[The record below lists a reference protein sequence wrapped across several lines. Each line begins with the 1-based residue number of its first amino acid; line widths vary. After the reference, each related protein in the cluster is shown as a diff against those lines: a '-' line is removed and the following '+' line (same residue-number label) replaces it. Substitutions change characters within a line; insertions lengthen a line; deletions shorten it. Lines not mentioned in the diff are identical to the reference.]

1 MPTEHQVSSAGA
13 YPPAYYKEK
22 TDHGVFMFK
31 NLRWTLVLLLFLV
44 YMINYLDRVALSLT
58 VPLVEKDLAI
68 NAEQFGMIFGSFFFG
83 YALFNFV
90 GGLATDRFGPKIVL
104 AVAVGAW
111 SIFCGMTAL
120 ATGFWSLLIL
130 RVLFGMAEGPICAS
144 ANKAINGW
152 FPKKQAAT
160 AMGLLSAGSPL
171 GGAVAGPIIG
181 YLALAYGWRPAFIIV
196 CCIGLVWMTFWLFFA
211 ADNPAK
217 SKRVSEEERL
227 LIERLKAANP
237 NDEADLSETAHPFGY
252 YLRQPIILVTAFA
265 FFCYNYILFFFL
277 SWFPAYLV
285 QAHGLDIK
293 SMSITTMIPWI
304 VGFVGL
310 ALGGWISDKI
320 FNITGKLLLSRKIVL
335 VVSLLAAAIC
345 VALAGTIKEVVP
357 AVMMM
362 SVSIFFLYITG
373 AIYWAI
379 IQDVVH
385 KSRVGSISGFIH
397 LVGSLSGI
405 IGPIVTGFIVQ
416 HTGKFDSAFV
426 LAGAV
431 AALGAFL
438 VLFVIRSPK
447 TQDKPVSV

>member
-1 MPTEHQVSSAGA
+1 
-13 YPPAYYKEK
+13 
-22 TDHGVFMFK
+22 MFK
-31 NLRWTLVLLLFLV
+31 NLRWTIVLLLFLV

-58 VPLVEKDLAI
+58 LPLVEKDLAI

-90 GGLATDRFGPKIVL
+90 GGVATDRFGPKIVL
-104 AVAVGAW
+104 GIAVGMW
-111 SIFCGMTAL
+111 SLFCGMTAL
-120 ATGFWSLLIL
+120 ATGFSSMLIL

-171 GGAVAGPIIG
+171 GGAIAGPIIG
-181 YLALAYGWRPAFIIV
+181 YLALAFGWRPAFVII
-196 CCIGLVWMTFWLFFA
+196 CLIGLVWMAIWLFVS

-217 SKRVSEEERL
+217 SRHVSAEERAL
-227 LIERLKAANP
+227 VDQLKAEQP
-237 NDEADLSETAHPFGY
+237 GEEADLAQASHGFGY

-320 FNITGKLLLSRKIVL
+320 FNITGRLLLSRKIVL
-335 VVSLLAAAIC
+335 VVSLFAAAVC
-345 VALAGTIKEVVP
+345 VALAGTVKEVNS

-362 SVSIFFLYITG
+362 SISIFFLYITG

-426 LAGAV
+426 LAGGV
-431 AALGAFL
+431 AAVGAFL

-447 TQDKPVSV
+447 ASKKPISA

>member
-1 MPTEHQVSSAGA
+1 
-13 YPPAYYKEK
+13 
-22 TDHGVFMFK
+22 MFK
-31 NLRWTLVLLLFLV
+31 NLRWTIVFLLFLV

-58 VPLVEKDLAI
+58 VPMIEKDLML
-68 NAEQFGMIFGSFFFG
+68 NAEQFGLIFGSFFFG
-83 YALFNFV
+83 YAIFNFI
-90 GGLATDRFGPKIVL
+90 GGLATDKYGPTLVMG
-104 AVAVGAW
+104 VAVGMW
-111 SIFCGMTAL
+111 SLFCGLTAV
-120 ATGFWSLLIL
+120 ATGFWSMLIL

-144 ANKAINGW
+144 ANKAVNGW

-160 AMGLLSAGSPL
+160 AMGFLSAGSPL

-181 YLALAYGWRPAFIIV
+181 YLALAFGWRPAFVIICSV
-196 CCIGLVWMTFWLFFA
+196 GIVWMVIWFFVA
-211 ADNPAK
+211 SDNPLK
-217 SKRVSEEERL
+217 SRRVSEEERAL
-227 LIERLKAANP
+227 VAKLKEEQTTP
-237 NDEADLSETAHPFGY
+237 DEELAQSAHGLGY

-285 QAHGLDIK
+285 QAHNLDIK

-335 VVSLLAAAIC
+335 VVSLLAAALC
-345 VALAGTIKEVVP
+345 VALAGSVKGVYP
-357 AVMMM
+357 AVILM

-385 KSRVGSISGFIH
+385 KSRVGGISGFIH

-405 IGPIVTGFIVQ
+405 VGPIVTGYIVH

-426 LAGAV
+426 LAGVV
-431 AALGAFL
+431 AALGAIL
-438 VLFVIRSPK
+438 VLFVIKSPK
-447 TQDKPVSV
+447 PQSRTVSV

>member
-1 MPTEHQVSSAGA
+1 
-13 YPPAYYKEK
+13 
-22 TDHGVFMFK
+22 
-31 NLRWTLVLLLFLV
+31 
-44 YMINYLDRVALSLT
+44 MINYLDRVALSLT
-58 VPLVEKDLAI
+58 VPMIEKDLLL
-68 NAEQFGMIFGSFFFG
+68 NAEQFGLIFGSFFFG
-83 YALFNFV
+83 YAIFNFV
-90 GGLATDRFGPKIVL
+90 GGLATDKYGPTLVL
-104 AVAVGAW
+104 GIAVGLW
-111 SIFCGMTAL
+111 SLFCGFTAL
-120 ATGFWSLLIL
+120 ATGFWSMLIL

-160 AMGLLSAGSPL
+160 AMGFLSAGSPL

-181 YLALAYGWRPAFIIV
+181 YLALAFGWRPAFMII
-196 CCIGLVWMTFWLFFA
+196 CSIGIVWMVAWFFIA
-211 ADNPAK
+211 ADNPLK
-217 SKRVSEEERL
+217 SRLVSARERE
-227 LIERLKAANP
+227 LIASLKAEQTTP
-237 NDEADLSETAHPFGY
+237 DEELAQASHGLGY

-285 QAHGLDIK
+285 QAHNLDIK
-293 SMSITTMIPWI
+293 SMSMTTVIPWV

-310 ALGGWISDKI
+310 ALGGLISDKI
-320 FNITGKLLLSRKIVL
+320 FKVTGKLLLSRKIVL

-345 VALAGTIKEVVP
+345 VAFAGSVKGVYP
-357 AVMMM
+357 AVILM

-397 LVGSLSGI
+397 LIGSLSGI
-405 IGPIVTGFIVQ
+405 IGPIVTGYIVH

-426 LAGAV
+426 LAGVIAAV
-431 AALGAFL
+431 GAVL
-438 VLFVIRSPK
+438 VLLVIKSPK
-447 TQDKPVSV
+447 NAAARVSV

>member
-1 MPTEHQVSSAGA
+1 
-13 YPPAYYKEK
+13 
-22 TDHGVFMFK
+22 MFK

-68 NAEQFGMIFGSFFFG
+68 NAEQFGIIFGSFFFG

-130 RVLFGMAEGPICAS
+130 RILFGMAEGPICSS

-152 FPKKQAAT
+152 FPRKQAAT

-181 YLALAYGWRPAFIIV
+181 YLALAFGWRPAFVIV
-196 CCIGLVWMTFWLFFA
+196 CCIGLVWMAFWLFFA

-217 SKRVSEEERL
+217 SPRVTDEERQ
-227 LIERLKAANP
+227 LIARLKSTSP
-237 NDEADLSETAHPFGY
+237 NDEVDLAETPHPFGY

-320 FNITGKLLLSRKIVL
+320 FNLTSKLLLSRKIVL

-385 KSRVGSISGFIH
+385 KSRIGSISGFIH
-397 LVGSLSGI
+397 LTGSLSGI
-405 IGPIVTGFIVQ
+405 IGPVVTGFIVQ

-426 LAGAV
+426 LAGCV

-447 TQDKPVSV
+447 TRDKPVSV

>member
-1 MPTEHQVSSAGA
+1 
-13 YPPAYYKEK
+13 
-22 TDHGVFMFK
+22 MFK
-31 NLRWTLVLLLFLV
+31 NLRWTIVLLLFLV

-58 VPLVEKDLAI
+58 VPMIEKDLML

-83 YALFNFV
+83 YALFNFI
-90 GGLATDRFGPKIVL
+90 GGLATDKYGPTLVL
-104 AVAVGAW
+104 GIAVGMW
-111 SIFCGMTAL
+111 SLFCGLTAL
-120 ATGFWSLLIL
+120 ATGFWSMLIL

-144 ANKAINGW
+144 ANKEINGW

-160 AMGLLSAGSPL
+160 AMGFLSAGSPL

-181 YLALAYGWRPAFIIV
+181 YLALAFGWRPAFVII
-196 CCIGLVWMTFWLFFA
+196 CSIGIVWMIVWFFVA
-211 ADNPAK
+211 ADNPAR
-217 SKRVSEEERL
+217 SKRVSDEERA
-227 LIERLKAANP
+227 LIEKLKEAQP
-237 NDEADLSETAHPFGY
+237 GDEPELAQASHGLGY

-293 SMSITTMIPWI
+293 SMSMTTVIPWI

-320 FNITGKLLLSRKIVL
+320 FNITGRLLLSRKIVL
-335 VVSLLAAAIC
+335 VVALLAAALC
-345 VALAGTIKEVVP
+345 VALAGTVEGVTS
-357 AVMMM
+357 AVLLM
-362 SVSIFFLYITG
+362 SISIFFLYITG

-385 KSRVGSISGFIH
+385 KSRVGGISGFIH
-397 LVGSLSGI
+397 LVGSVSGI

-426 LAGAV
+426 LAGV
-431 AALGAFL
+431 IAALGAFL
-438 VLFVIRSPK
+438 VLFVVKSPK
-447 TQDKPVSV
+447 ASSKPVSV

>member
-1 MPTEHQVSSAGA
+1 
-13 YPPAYYKEK
+13 
-22 TDHGVFMFK
+22 MFK
-31 NLRWTLVLLLFLV
+31 NLRWTIVLLLFMV

-58 VPLVEKDLAI
+58 VPMIEKDLML
-68 NAEQFGMIFGSFFFG
+68 NAEQFGLIFGSFFFG
-83 YALFNFV
+83 YAIFNFL
-90 GGLATDRFGPKIVL
+90 GGLATDKYGPTLVMGI
-104 AVAVGAW
+104 AVGMW
-111 SIFCGMTAL
+111 SLFCGLTAV
-120 ATGFWSLLIL
+120 ATGFWSMLIL

-160 AMGLLSAGSPL
+160 AMGFLSAGSPL

-181 YLALAYGWRPAFIIV
+181 YLALAFGWRPAFVIICSV
-196 CCIGLVWMTFWLFFA
+196 GIVWMVAWFFIA
-211 ADNPAK
+211 SDNPLK
-217 SKRVSEEERL
+217 SRRVSEEERL
-227 LIERLKAANP
+227 LIAKLKEEQTTP
-237 NDEADLSETAHPFGY
+237 DEELAQASHGLGH

-285 QAHGLDIK
+285 QAHNLDIK

-345 VALAGTIKEVVP
+345 VALAGSVKGTYP
-357 AVMMM
+357 AVALM

-385 KSRVGSISGFIH
+385 KSRVGGISGFIH
-397 LVGSLSGI
+397 LIGSLSGI
-405 IGPIVTGFIVQ
+405 VGPVVTGYIVH

-426 LAGAV
+426 LAGGV
-431 AALGAFL
+431 AAVGAVL
-438 VLFVIRSPK
+438 VFFVIKSPK
-447 TQDKPVSV
+447 TQNKAVSV

>member
-1 MPTEHQVSSAGA
+1 
-13 YPPAYYKEK
+13 
-22 TDHGVFMFK
+22 MFK
-31 NLRWTLVLLLFLV
+31 NLRWTIVFLLFLV

-58 VPLVEKDLAI
+58 VPMIEKDLML
-68 NAEQFGMIFGSFFFG
+68 NAEQFGLIFGSFFFG
-83 YALFNFV
+83 YAIFNFI
-90 GGLATDRFGPKIVL
+90 GGLATDKYGPTLVMG
-104 AVAVGAW
+104 VAVGMW
-111 SIFCGMTAL
+111 SLFCGMTAI
-120 ATGFWSLLIL
+120 ATGFWSMLIL

-144 ANKAINGW
+144 ANKAVNGW

-160 AMGLLSAGSPL
+160 AMGFLSAGSPL

-181 YLALAYGWRPAFIIV
+181 YLALAFGWRPAFII
-196 CCIGLVWMTFWLFFA
+196 IGAVGIIWMAVWFFIA
-211 ADNPAK
+211 ADNPLK
-217 SKRVSEEERL
+217 SRRVSENERALVAKLKEEQTS
-227 LIERLKAANP
+227 P
-237 NDEADLSETAHPFGY
+237 DEELAQSAHGLGY

-285 QAHGLDIK
+285 QAHNLDIK

-335 VVSLLAAAIC
+335 VVSLLAAALC
-345 VALAGTIKEVVP
+345 VALAGSVKGVYP
-357 AVMMM
+357 AVILM

-385 KSRVGSISGFIH
+385 KSRVGGISGFIH

-405 IGPIVTGFIVQ
+405 VGPIVTGYIVH

-426 LAGAV
+426 LAGVV
-431 AALGAFL
+431 AALGAIL
-438 VLFVIRSPK
+438 VLFVIKSPK
-447 TQDKPVSV
+447 PQNRTVSV

>member
-1 MPTEHQVSSAGA
+1 
-13 YPPAYYKEK
+13 
-22 TDHGVFMFK
+22 MFK

-385 KSRVGSISGFIH
+385 KSRIGSISGFIH

-426 LAGAV
+426 LAGCV

-447 TQDKPVSV
+447 TEDKPVSV

>member
-1 MPTEHQVSSAGA
+1 
-13 YPPAYYKEK
+13 
-22 TDHGVFMFK
+22 MFK
-31 NLRWTLVLLLFLV
+31 NLRWTIVLLLFLV

-58 VPLVEKDLAI
+58 VPMIEKDLML
-68 NAEQFGMIFGSFFFG
+68 NAEQFGLIFGSFFFG
-83 YALFNFV
+83 YALFNFL
-90 GGLATDRFGPKIVL
+90 GGLATDKYGPTLVMG
-104 AVAVGAW
+104 VAVGMW
-111 SIFCGMTAL
+111 SLFCGLTAV
-120 ATGFWSLLIL
+120 ATGFWSMLIL

-160 AMGLLSAGSPL
+160 AMGFLSAGSPL

-181 YLALAYGWRPAFIIV
+181 YLALAFGWRPAFVII
-196 CCIGLVWMTFWLFFA
+196 CSIGIVWMAIWFFIA
-211 ADNPAK
+211 ADNPAR
-217 SKRVSEEERL
+217 SKRVSAEERA
-227 LIERLKAANP
+227 LIDKLKEQQP
-237 NDEADLSETAHPFGY
+237 GEEADLAQAAHGLGY
-252 YLRQPIILVTAFA
+252 YLRQPVILVTAFA

-293 SMSITTMIPWI
+293 SMSMTTVIPWI

-320 FNITGKLLLSRKIVL
+320 FNITGRLLLSRKIVL
-335 VVSLLAAAIC
+335 VVALLAAALC
-345 VALAGTIKEVVP
+345 VALAGTVEGVTS
-357 AVMMM
+357 AVLLM

-385 KSRVGSISGFIH
+385 KSRVGGISGFIH
-397 LVGSLSGI
+397 LIGSLSGI

-426 LAGAV
+426 LAGVV
-431 AALGAFL
+431 AALGAML
-438 VLFVIRSPK
+438 VLFVIKSPK
-447 TQDKPVSV
+447 ASSKPISV

>member
-1 MPTEHQVSSAGA
+1 
-13 YPPAYYKEK
+13 
-22 TDHGVFMFK
+22 MFK
-31 NLRWTLVLLLFLV
+31 NLRWTIVLLLFMV

-58 VPLVEKDLAI
+58 VPMIEKDLLL

-83 YALFNFV
+83 YALFNFI
-90 GGLATDRFGPKIVL
+90 GGLATDRFGPTVVL
-104 AVAVGAW
+104 GVAVGLW
-111 SIFCGMTAL
+111 SLFCGLTAV
-120 ATGFWSLLIL
+120 ATGFWSMLIL

-160 AMGLLSAGSPL
+160 AMGFLSAGSPL
-171 GGAVAGPIIG
+171 GGAVAGPLIG
-181 YLALAYGWRPAFIIV
+181 WLALSFGWRPAFIII
-196 CCIGLVWMTFWLFFA
+196 CSIGIVWMVIWFFIA
-211 ADNPAK
+211 ADNPAR
-217 SKRVSEEERL
+217 SRRVSEQERQL
-227 LIERLKAANP
+227 VEQLKNEQHTP
-237 NDEADLSETAHPFGY
+237 EDELSEAKHGLGY
-252 YLRQPIILVTAFA
+252 YLRQPIIIVTAFA

-285 QAHGLDIK
+285 QAHHLDIK
-293 SMSITTMIPWI
+293 SMSLTTVIPWI

-320 FNITGKLLLSRKIVL
+320 FNITGKLLMSRKIVL
-335 VVSLLAAAIC
+335 VVSLLAAALC
-345 VALAGTIKEVVP
+345 VALAGNVQGVNS
-357 AVMMM
+357 AVALM

-385 KSRVGSISGFIH
+385 KSRVGGVSGFIH

-416 HTGKFDSAFV
+416 RTGHFDSAFV
-426 LAGAV
+426 LAGIV
-431 AALGAFL
+431 AALGALL
-438 VLFVIRSPK
+438 VLFVIKSPK
-447 TQDKPVSV
+447 APDSAVSV

>member
-1 MPTEHQVSSAGA
+1 
-13 YPPAYYKEK
+13 
-22 TDHGVFMFK
+22 MFK
-31 NLRWTLVLLLFLV
+31 NLRWTIVLLLFLV

-58 VPLVEKDLAI
+58 VPMIEKDLML

-83 YALFNFV
+83 YALFNFI
-90 GGLATDRFGPKIVL
+90 GGLATDKYGPTLVL
-104 AVAVGAW
+104 GIAVGMW
-111 SIFCGMTAL
+111 SLFCGLTAV
-120 ATGFWSLLIL
+120 ATGFWSMLIL

-160 AMGLLSAGSPL
+160 AMGFLSAGSPL

-181 YLALAYGWRPAFIIV
+181 YLALAFGWRPAFVII
-196 CCIGLVWMTFWLFFA
+196 CSIGIVWMIVWFFVA
-211 ADNPAK
+211 ADNPAR
-217 SKRVSEEERL
+217 SKRVSDEERA
-227 LIERLKAANP
+227 LIEKLKEAQP
-237 NDEADLSETAHPFGY
+237 GDEPELAQASHGLGY

-293 SMSITTMIPWI
+293 SMSMTTVIPWI

-320 FNITGKLLLSRKIVL
+320 FNITGRLLLSRKIVL
-335 VVSLLAAAIC
+335 VVALLAAALC
-345 VALAGTIKEVVP
+345 VALAGTVEGVTS
-357 AVMMM
+357 AVLLM
-362 SVSIFFLYITG
+362 SISIFFLYITG

-385 KSRVGSISGFIH
+385 KSRVGGISGFIH
-397 LVGSLSGI
+397 LVGSVSGI

-426 LAGAV
+426 LAGV
-431 AALGAFL
+431 IAALGAFL
-438 VLFVIRSPK
+438 VLFVVKSPK
-447 TQDKPVSV
+447 ASSKPVSV

>member
-1 MPTEHQVSSAGA
+1 
-13 YPPAYYKEK
+13 
-22 TDHGVFMFK
+22 MFK
-31 NLRWTLVLLLFLV
+31 NLRWTIVLLLFMV

-58 VPLVEKDLAI
+58 VPMIEKDLML
-68 NAEQFGMIFGSFFFG
+68 NAEQFGLIFGSFFFG
-83 YALFNFV
+83 YAIFNFL
-90 GGLATDRFGPKIVL
+90 GGLATDKYGPTLVMGI
-104 AVAVGAW
+104 AVGMW
-111 SIFCGMTAL
+111 SLFCGLTAV
-120 ATGFWSLLIL
+120 ATGFWSMLIL

-160 AMGLLSAGSPL
+160 AMGFLSAGSPL

-181 YLALAYGWRPAFIIV
+181 YLALAFGWRPAFVIICSV
-196 CCIGLVWMTFWLFFA
+196 GIVWMVAWFFIA
-211 ADNPAK
+211 SDNPLK
-217 SKRVSEEERL
+217 SRRVSEEERL
-227 LIERLKAANP
+227 LIAKLKEEQTTP
-237 NDEADLSETAHPFGY
+237 DEELAQASHGLGH

-285 QAHGLDIK
+285 QAHNLDIK

-345 VALAGTIKEVVP
+345 VALAGSVKGVYP
-357 AVMMM
+357 AVALM

-385 KSRVGSISGFIH
+385 KSRVGGISGFIH
-397 LVGSLSGI
+397 LIGSLSGI
-405 IGPIVTGFIVQ
+405 VGPVVTGYIVH

-426 LAGAV
+426 LAGGV
-431 AALGAFL
+431 AAVGALL
-438 VLFVIRSPK
+438 VFFVIKSPK
-447 TQDKPVSV
+447 TQNKAVSV

>member
-1 MPTEHQVSSAGA
+1 
-13 YPPAYYKEK
+13 
-22 TDHGVFMFK
+22 MFK
-31 NLRWTLVLLLFLV
+31 NLRWTIVLLLFLV

-58 VPLVEKDLAI
+58 VPMIEKDLML
-68 NAEQFGMIFGSFFFG
+68 NAEQFGLIFGSFFFG
-83 YALFNFV
+83 YALFNFI
-90 GGLATDRFGPKIVL
+90 GGLATDKYGPTLVLGL
-104 AVAVGAW
+104 AVGMW
-111 SIFCGMTAL
+111 SLFCGLTAV
-120 ATGFWSLLIL
+120 ATGFWSMLIL

-160 AMGLLSAGSPL
+160 AMGFLSAGSPL

-181 YLALAYGWRPAFIIV
+181 YLALAFGWRLAFVII
-196 CCIGLVWMTFWLFFA
+196 CSIGIVWMVIWFFIA
-211 ADNPAK
+211 ADNPAR
-217 SKRVSEEERL
+217 SKRVSAEERA
-227 LIERLKAANP
+227 LIDQLKEQQP
-237 NDEADLSETAHPFGY
+237 GEEADLTQAAHGLSY

-293 SMSITTMIPWI
+293 SMSMTTVIPWI
-304 VGFVGL
+304 VGFIGL

-320 FNITGKLLLSRKIVL
+320 FNITGRLLLSRKIVL
-335 VVSLLAAAIC
+335 VVALLAAALC
-345 VALAGTIKEVVP
+345 VALAGTVEGVVS
-357 AVMMM
+357 AVLLM

-385 KSRVGSISGFIH
+385 KSRVGGISGFIH
-397 LVGSLSGI
+397 LIGSLSGI

-416 HTGKFDSAFV
+416 HTGKFDSAFI
-426 LAGAV
+426 LAGVV
-431 AALGAFL
+431 AGLGAML
-438 VLFVIRSPK
+438 VLFVIKSPK
-447 TQDKPVSV
+447 ATSKPVSV

>member
-1 MPTEHQVSSAGA
+1 
-13 YPPAYYKEK
+13 
-22 TDHGVFMFK
+22 MFK
-31 NLRWTLVLLLFLV
+31 NLRWTIVLLLFLV

-58 VPLVEKDLAI
+58 VPMIEKDLML
-68 NAEQFGMIFGSFFFG
+68 NAEQFGLIFGSFFFG
-83 YALFNFV
+83 YAVFNFI
-90 GGLATDRFGPKIVL
+90 GGLATDKYGPTLVMGL
-104 AVAVGAW
+104 AVGMW
-111 SIFCGMTAL
+111 SLFCGLTAV
-120 ATGFWSLLIL
+120 ATGFWSMLIL

-160 AMGLLSAGSPL
+160 AMGFLSAGSPL

-181 YLALAYGWRPAFIIV
+181 YLALAFGWRPAFIII
-196 CCIGLVWMTFWLFFA
+196 CSIGIVWMVVWFFVA
-211 ADNPAK
+211 ADNPAR
-217 SKRVSEEERL
+217 SKRVSSEERA
-227 LIERLKAANP
+227 LIEQLKAQQP
-237 NDEADLSETAHPFGY
+237 GEEADLTEAAHGLGY

-285 QAHGLDIK
+285 QAHNLDIK
-293 SMSITTMIPWI
+293 SMSMTTMIPWI

-320 FNITGKLLLSRKIVL
+320 FNITGRLLLSRKIVL
-335 VVSLLAAAIC
+335 VVALLAAALC
-345 VALAGTIKEVVP
+345 VALAGTVEGVTS
-357 AVMMM
+357 AVLLM

-385 KSRVGSISGFIH
+385 KSRVGGISGFIH

-426 LAGAV
+426 LAGVV
-431 AALGAFL
+431 AALGAIL
-438 VLFVIRSPK
+438 VLFVIKSPK
-447 TQDKPVSV
+447 AASKPVSV

>member
-1 MPTEHQVSSAGA
+1 
-13 YPPAYYKEK
+13 
-22 TDHGVFMFK
+22 MFK

-58 VPLVEKDLAI
+58 VPMIEKDLLL
-68 NAEQFGMIFGSFFFG
+68 NAEQFGLIFGSFFFG
-83 YALFNFV
+83 YAIFNFV
-90 GGLATDRFGPKIVL
+90 GGLATDKYGPTLVL
-104 AVAVGAW
+104 GIAVGLW
-111 SIFCGMTAL
+111 SLFCGFTAL
-120 ATGFWSLLIL
+120 ATGFWSMLIL

-144 ANKAINGW
+144 ANKSINGW

-160 AMGLLSAGSPL
+160 AMGFLSAGSPL

-181 YLALAYGWRPAFIIV
+181 YLALAFGWRPAFMII
-196 CCIGLVWMTFWLFFA
+196 CSIGIVWMVAWFFIA
-211 ADNPAK
+211 ADNPLK
-217 SKRVSEEERL
+217 SRLVSARERE
-227 LIERLKAANP
+227 LIASLKAEQTTP
-237 NDEADLSETAHPFGY
+237 DEELAQAAHGLGY

-285 QAHGLDIK
+285 QAHNLDIK
-293 SMSITTMIPWI
+293 SMSMTTVIPWV

-310 ALGGWISDKI
+310 ALGGLISDKI
-320 FNITGKLLLSRKIVL
+320 FKVTGKLLLSRKIVL

-345 VALAGTIKEVVP
+345 VAFAGSVKGVYP
-357 AVMMM
+357 AVILM

-397 LVGSLSGI
+397 LIGSLSGI
-405 IGPIVTGFIVQ
+405 IGPVVTGYIVH

-426 LAGAV
+426 LAGVIAAV
-431 AALGAFL
+431 GAVL
-438 VLFVIRSPK
+438 VLLVIKSPK
-447 TQDKPVSV
+447 NAAARVSV

>member
-1 MPTEHQVSSAGA
+1 
-13 YPPAYYKEK
+13 
-22 TDHGVFMFK
+22 MFK
-31 NLRWTLVLLLFLV
+31 NLRWTIVLLLFMV

-58 VPLVEKDLAI
+58 VPMIEKDLML
-68 NAEQFGMIFGSFFFG
+68 NAEQFGLIFGSFFFG
-83 YALFNFV
+83 YAIFNFL
-90 GGLATDRFGPKIVL
+90 GGLATDKFGPTLVMGI
-104 AVAVGAW
+104 AVGMW
-111 SIFCGMTAL
+111 SLFCGLTAV
-120 ATGFWSLLIL
+120 ATGFWSMLIL

-160 AMGLLSAGSPL
+160 AMGFLSAGSPL
-171 GGAVAGPIIG
+171 GGAIAGPIIG
-181 YLALAYGWRPAFIIV
+181 YLALAFGWRPAFVIICSV
-196 CCIGLVWMTFWLFFA
+196 GIVWMVVWFFIA
-211 ADNPAK
+211 SDNPLK
-217 SKRVSEEERL
+217 SRRVSEEERL
-227 LIERLKAANP
+227 LIAKLK
-237 NDEADLSETAHPFGY
+237 DEQTTPEDELAQASHGLGH

-285 QAHGLDIK
+285 QAHNLDIK

-310 ALGGWISDKI
+310 ALGGLISDKI
-320 FNITGKLLLSRKIVL
+320 FKITGKLLLSRKIVL

-345 VALAGTIKEVVP
+345 VALAGSVKGTYP
-357 AVMMM
+357 AVALM

-405 IGPIVTGFIVQ
+405 VGPIVTGYIVH

-431 AALGAFL
+431 AALGAVL
-438 VLFVIRSPK
+438 VFFVIKSPK
-447 TQDKPVSV
+447 TQNKAVSV